1 MACSRA
7 PNPNNDNN
15 NKNKT
20 EGLRALF
27 FMTKFQR
34 YKQMCLEDT
43 VKYSIP
49 NFEYEWE
56 EALRYP
62 EFQKIGKEAWIELAS
77 KGRAVTIRSAASI
90 NNTDAADPKSFALL
104 DKDKQ
109 SRALTQ
115 LKSGTVEM
123 PIVAVYSDGW
133 KELVGGNTRLTAM
146 LAQNGEAT
154 VWQFDVPDE
163 VAT

>member
-1 MACSRA
+1 
-7 PNPNNDNN
+7 
-15 NKNKT
+15 
-20 EGLRALF
+20 
-27 FMTKFQR
+27 
-34 YKQMCLEDT
+34 MCLEDT

-62 EFQKIGKEAWIELAS
+62 EFCKLGKDAWIELAS
-77 KGRAVTIRSAASI
+77 KGYVVTIRSAAGI

-109 SRALTQ
+109 SRALAQ

-123 PIVAVYSDGW
+123 PIIAVYSDGW

-146 LAQNGEAT
+146 MAQNGCAT
-154 VWQFDVPDE
+154 VWVFEVFDGFSCGPIDYFFL
-163 VAT
+163 

>member
-1 MACSRA
+1 
-7 PNPNNDNN
+7 
-15 NKNKT
+15 
-20 EGLRALF
+20 
-27 FMTKFQR
+27 
-34 YKQMCLEDT
+34 MCLEDT

-62 EFQKIGKEAWIELAS
+62 EFRKLGKDAWIELAS
-77 KGRAVTIRSAASI
+77 KGYVVTIHSAAGI

-109 SRALTQ
+109 SRALAQ

-123 PIVAVYSDGW
+123 PIIAVYSDGW

-146 LAQNGEAT
+146 MAQNGCAT
-154 VWQFDVPDE
+154 VWMFEVFDG